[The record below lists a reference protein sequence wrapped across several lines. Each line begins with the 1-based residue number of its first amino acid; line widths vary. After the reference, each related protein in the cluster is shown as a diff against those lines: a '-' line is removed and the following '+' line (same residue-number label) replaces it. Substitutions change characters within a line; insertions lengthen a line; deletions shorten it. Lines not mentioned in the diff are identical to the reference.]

1 PWEKVLGRRLKKSEW
16 VRVET
21 TKPVCTWS
29 RFETGDTQ
37 LVKVGMASNL
47 APEHQ
52 KGILGS
58 LPKGMFGGLLRLY
71 EDQVLHFMHDFC
83 VPFDDNLTQ
92 RDIGIMK
99 LLQKIS

>member
-1 PWEKVLGRRLKKSEW
+1 MEPNTVNLRVVTPQPPWEKVLGRRLKKSEC

-58 LPKGMFGGLLRLY
+58 LPKGMFGSLLRLY
-71 EDQVLHFMHDFC
+71 
-83 VPFDDNLTQ
+83 
-92 RDIGIMK
+92 
-99 LLQKIS
+99 

>member
-1 PWEKVLGRRLKKSEW
+1 MEPNTVNLRVVTPQPPWEKVLGRRLKKSEW

-58 LPKGMFGGLLRLY
+58 LPKGMFGSLLRLY
-71 EDQVLHFMHDFC
+71 
-83 VPFDDNLTQ
+83 
-92 RDIGIMK
+92 
-99 LLQKIS
+99 